1 MKDLDFFT
9 RDDLFANGFNEDG
22 GEIIKSNIYI
32 VCQDTDGRRFA
43 LNDSDLDNISLSL
56 SLEEINTIQEHR
68 IKKIEEHIAK
78 GGRLN
83 LDNWR
88 EIDPEYGSEAYQA
101 LDKTGYFAEM
111 ERQREEE
118 ANYMR

>member
-9 RDDLFANGFNEDG
+9 RDDWFSNGFNEDG

-56 SLEEINTIQEHR
+56 EDINDIQERR
-68 IKKIEEHIAK
+68 IKKIKEHIAK

-111 ERQREEE
+111 ERQREE

>member
-9 RDDLFANGFNEDG
+9 RDDWFANGLNEDG

-43 LNDSDLDNISLSL
+43 LNDSGLNNISLSL
-56 SLEEINTIQEHR
+56 EDINDIQERR
-68 IKKIEEHIAK
+68 IKKIKEHIAK

-88 EIDPEYGSEAYQA
+88 EIDPEYGSEAYQT

-111 ERQREEE
+111 ERQREE
-118 ANYMR
+118 MR

>member
-9 RDDLFANGFNEDG
+9 RDDWFSNGFNEDG

-56 SLEEINTIQEHR
+56 ED
-68 IKKIEEHIAK
+68 IAK

-111 ERQREEE
+111 ERQREE
-118 ANYMR
+118 A

>member
-9 RDDLFANGFNEDG
+9 RDDLFTNGFNEDG

-56 SLEEINTIQEHR
+56 EEINTIQEHR

-88 EIDPEYGSEAYQA
+88 EIEPEYGSEAYQA

-111 ERQREEE
+111 ERQREE